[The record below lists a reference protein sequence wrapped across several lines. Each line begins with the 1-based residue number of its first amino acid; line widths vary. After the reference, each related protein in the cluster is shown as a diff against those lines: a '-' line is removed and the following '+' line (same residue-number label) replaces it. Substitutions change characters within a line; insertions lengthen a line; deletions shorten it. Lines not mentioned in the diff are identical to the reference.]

1 MKITRRQLRHLIREE
16 SANILTESVTAESTR
31 IGRELN
37 NIPRK
42 ALRSVS
48 GDFSKL
54 GAAVNR
60 SQEKIFLDIFLA
72 YMDQEIAG
80 IDQRYGIVPGQE
92 HGPADKAKARYQE
105 MLNDPNTLT
114 AEIAESI
121 KPFMRL
127 LGKYSGY
134 IEMGTK

>member
-1 MKITRRQLRHLIREE
+1 MKITRRQISKIIRET
-16 SANILTESVTAESTR
+16 LTESVTAESAR

-42 ALRSVS
+42 ALSSVK

-54 GAAVNR
+54 GAEVDR
-60 SQEKIFLDIFLA
+60 SQEKIFVDIFLA
-72 YMDQEIAG
+72 YMDQEIAK
-80 IDQRYGIVPGQE
+80 IDQKYGLSPDQE
-92 HGPADKAKARYQE
+92 HGSADKAKARYQE
-105 MLNDPNTLT
+105 ILDDPNTLT
-114 AEIAESI
+114 AEIAEAI

-134 IEMGTK
+134 IEMGIK